1 LESRTLEALN
11 GTCSM
16 PMRVFMSSG
25 DMIADRRFD
34 FARDLQVSGDLEAAE
49 DLLLQSIELAPGFAS
64 AWFTVGELRE
74 SRGAH
79 DGAIEAF
86 RRALASDPED
96 RHGAGLRL
104 TRLGAAPP
112 SPMPPDYLRALFDQ
126 YAPRFETSL
135 VDDLFY
141 RGPALLREAVASV
154 RAAAGQPSRFRRAID
169 LGCGTGLAARAFAA
183 EVDEIVGLDLSP
195 RMAELARVT
204 GLYREV
210 VVADAVTGL
219 TQRFD
224 GGFDL
229 ILAADVLIY
238 LHDPSALFVE
248 VARVLAPG
256 GLFAFTAE
264 THQGRGVVLTEGLRY
279 AQAGSYLRD
288 LLQGAGLAVALLE
301 NASAR
306 HEGGVAVPGLVVVAS
321 KD

>member
-1 LESRTLEALN
+1 
-11 GTCSM
+11 M

-34 FARDLQVSGDLEAAE
+34 FARDLQVSGDLAAAE

-74 SRGAH
+74 QRGDRAA
-79 DGAIEAF
+79 AIEAF
-86 RRALASDPED
+86 SRAQACDPED

-104 TRLGAAPP
+104 TRLGAAAP

-135 VDDLFY
+135 VDDLLY

-154 RAAAGQPSRFRRAID
+154 RATAGLPSRFRRALD

-183 EVDEIVGLDLSP
+183 QVDEIVGLDLSP
-195 RMAELARVT
+195 RMAELARAT
-204 GLYREV
+204 GLYCDV
-210 VVADAVTGL
+210 IVADAVTGL
-219 TQRFD
+219 TQQSG

-229 ILAADVLIY
+229 VLAADVLIY
-238 LHDPSALFVE
+238 LHDPAALFAQA
-248 VARVLAPG
+248 ARVLAPG
-256 GLFAFTAE
+256 GLLAFTAE
-264 THQGRGVVLTEGLRY
+264 THEGCGVVLTEGLRY
-279 AQAGSYLRD
+279 AQAAEYLREQ
-288 LLQGAGLAVALLE
+288 LRRAGFAVARLE

-306 HEGGVAVPGLVVVAS
+306 HESGEALPGLVVVAS
-321 KD
+321 RD